1 MKWDVNVM
9 IKKKQRTRCADWSD
23 WNTFTEVLATLFDC
37 LGQIRTDQIKRK
49 T

>member
-1 MKWDVNVM
+1 MKWAVNVM

-23 WNTFTEVLATLFDC
+23 WNAITEVLAKWFDC
-37 LGQIRTDQIKRK
+37 FSQIQTDQIKYK